1 MIGMTS
7 NLYNLNGQK
16 YEKVWELAESSK
28 GFISLRI
35 LLSFRAPYFS
45 EFFHILHNQPNYKQL
60 E

>member
-16 YEKVWELAESSK
+16 YEKFGSWQKVAKVL
-28 GFISLRI
+28 FSLRI